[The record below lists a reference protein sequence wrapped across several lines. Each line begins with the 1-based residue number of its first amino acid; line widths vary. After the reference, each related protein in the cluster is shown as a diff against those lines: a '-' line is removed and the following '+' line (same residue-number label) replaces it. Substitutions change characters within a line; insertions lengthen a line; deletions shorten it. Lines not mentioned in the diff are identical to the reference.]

1 MSSTLTTHPPQP
13 ARPALPE
20 QEMPR
25 LTSRRPNALDK
36 LALRVGLM
44 LVTYG
49 RRSYVAPARPRR
61 QRGHGVHLPD
71 RAWDSAAWLP
81 RPGA

>member
-20 QEMPR
+20 QEAPR
-25 LTSRRPNALDK
+25 LASRRPNALDK

-44 LVTYG
+44 LITYG
-49 RRSYVAPARPRR
+49 RRSYAAPAAPRR
-61 QRGHGVHLPD
+61 HEVHLPD
-71 RAWDSAAWLP
+71 RSWEPAGWLP